1 MESVKLVQNKVH
13 VEISNAERALK
24 KLQDVHYNAY
34 YINYKLNFLK
44 NENKNI
50 TTKQMTLLST
60 KAGIHHTAIPVE
72 TKQG

>member
-1 MESVKLVQNKVH
+1 MVQVKQSN
-13 VEISNAERALK
+13 VEISNAERVLK

-50 TTKQMTLLST
+50 TTKQMALLST

>member
-1 MESVKLVQNKVH
+1 MAQVKQSTCRNIKCRT
-13 VEISNAERALK
+13 SALK

-44 NENKNI
+44 NENKTI
-50 TTKQMTLLST
+50 TTKQMALLST
-60 KAGIHHTAIPVE
+60 KARIHYTAIPME

>member
-1 MESVKLVQNKVH
+1 MAQVKQSTCRNIKC
-13 VEISNAERALK
+13 RTTLK

-50 TTKQMTLLST
+50 TTKQMALLST
-60 KAGIHHTAIPVE
+60 KAGIHHTAIPME